1 MILINFY
8 LIWIL
13 LLIMNYVH
21 SFFVLKS
28 SRFKQNYGIT
38 LYNRKSN
45 DFITTY
51 NGPTKSMD
59 DMEAGC
65 TIEDLSLKI
74 LVGNSTVCNGRG
86 LFISIDDDVEEVTI
100 PKGTAICGYSKGI
113 I

>member
-1 MILINFY
+1 MILI
-8 LIWIL
+8 L
-13 LLIMNYVH
+13 LMNYVH

-28 SRFKQNYGIT
+28 SRFKQNYGILT
-38 LYNRKSN
+38 SLYNRKSN